1 MKKITL
7 SLLIILIAGT
17 ISNVS
22 YATTFDAQEE
32 VENKIQ
38 QELEKVSN
46 EGTSFENVEIDFEN
60 EEIKIEAEVENDGE
74 THNVEITND
83 FSEEQAVATDS
94 LTVKEASNGE
104 ENEYSIYFGTV
115 EEKHQLE
122 QAMAEEER
130 LLQDIEDGKYTDE
143 ELEKIELPTE
153 KIFNNKQNQIT
164 TAEELAETPIV
175 MTDLATN
182 SEREIDPSDGVA
194 SYAWAIPV
202 GIYITR
208 QVATQ
213 LLKMAFAAVIGGLL
227 GAALTLISVN
237 VNYRKYYEHYR
248 VVRTGKVGLVVL
260 GGMNLNTAVNY
271 LKIRGDVWSIS
282 QPLAW
287 RVAYFAGTP
296 RGGKLQ
302 QPTKAERHGGPGN
315 FYHHHT
321 WNRAGGHSFYG
332 TAR

>member
-1 MKKITL
+1 MKIGVIDGDIDKEHIAFSDVYSIKKKYFSDNITDRD
-7 SLLIILIAGT
+7 IT
-17 ISNVS
+17 H
-22 YATTFDAQEE
+22 
-32 VENKIQ
+32 
-38 QELEKVSN
+38 
-46 EGTSFENVEIDFEN
+46 GTSVLGVICGNNDLGIADSRYL
-60 EEIKIEAEVENDGE
+60 EVMNAVILSDG
-74 THNVEITND
+74 
-83 FSEEQAVATDS
+83 
-94 LTVKEASNGE
+94 LASSGNL
-104 ENEYSIYFGTV
+104 
-115 EEKHQLE
+115 K

-143 ELEKIELPTE
+143 ELEKIELPTD
-153 KIFNNKQNQIT
+153 KIFNNKQNQVT

-213 LLKMAFAAVIGGLL
+213 LLKRVFAAVIGGVL

-296 RGGKLQ
+296 RGGKFQ